1 VRNQETS
8 GDDQRERALM
18 PEIIHRETAVAG
30 ITFLSFGMLTG
41 HKRETMMNGFS
52 MERLLG

>member
-1 VRNQETS
+1 
-8 GDDQRERALM
+8 M